1 MSSRTSTPLLRFF
14 FFEELACSLLLWRQC
29 DGGGPAGFSGV
40 VLGIIVPASKLG
52 LGIRVSPASDG
63 ILRIFFFFFFI
74 YIPLYDKFLYFNY
87 FRKHLIIYITK

>member
-63 ILRIFFFFFFI
+63 ILRIFFFFFL
-74 YIPLYDKFLYFNY
+74 YIFHFMTNSSI
-87 FRKHLIIYITK
+87 LIILGNILLFI